1 MSFTHGKGT
10 RTFIN
15 TTECS
20 AFLNSIEQSI
30 SREMSETSVFGSA
43 VKTYTKGLRDS
54 TITLSGYWDGA
65 TDAIDAVMNRLFEN
79 VNLLPP
85 GDAVA
90 NYTNV
95 SNVTNAGTPISG
107 FAASIQFGD
116 NGANREATKAPPEIV
131 ANAVYN
137 FYAVVQMDDNSV
149 PVPFLNMVTS
159 GDFNLGPI
167 VYGTNVSVFSGSAYR
182 VQKSLSFVDANYNGI
197 PIGRILKNSFST
209 AKPFRAAGLTLE
221 ATNLPNAISI
231 LDEGNTLGAKAL
243 VASAKATSYQVT
255 NAVGDTV
262 AVSAEFQVDGSGN
275 AANSVTEQ
283 NLFPGSNDIPLAS
296 YISGGSP
303 TNSPGGISGF
313 VNSVEFP
320 NNSVTRYIV
329 RVLTIPTQTFAT
341 FSCYMKMND
350 DSVPVIGRATDATA
364 DANLF
369 MNNGG
374 ASSTL
379 TNGVVTNVYGSVYRV
394 SFTAPTGSSGS
405 TQHGVA
411 KNTTNSAKGFK
422 VTAFE
427 IFIPRLPT
435 GAFRGQVLAPLAVRG
450 NNSTST
456 ALDNG
461 AGTTNGMAFNI
472 HMLNNAATTQVVIQ
486 HSPDGSTWADL
497 FASYQTASIKF
508 AQSGATVGPVN
519 RYLRTLVT
527 TSGSPQILVTA
538 ARR

>member
-1 MSFTHGKGT
+1 
-10 RTFIN
+10 
-15 TTECS
+15 
-20 AFLNSIEQSI
+20 
-30 SREMSETSVFGSA
+30 MSETSVFGSA

-79 VNLLPP
+79 VNLLPA

-90 NYTNV
+90 NYTGV
-95 SNVTNAGTPISG
+95 SNVVNAGTPISG
-107 FAASIQFGD
+107 FSASIQFGD
-116 NGANREATKAPPEIV
+116 NSVTREATKAPPEIV
-131 ANAVYN
+131 ANAVYS
-137 FYAVVQMDDNSV
+137 ASATLQMDDNSA
-149 PVPFLNMVTS
+149 PVHETS
-159 GDFNLGPI
+159 GVGFGDLTISPLLSAS
-167 VYGTNVSVFSGSAYR
+167 VTLVSSNIYKVANQFSFANASYNNRGVVR
-182 VQKSLSFVDANYNGI
+182 VVKVTGAHSSKG
-197 PIGRILKNSFST
+197 
-209 AKPFRAAGLTLE
+209 FRLAGLTLE
-221 ATNLPNAISI
+221 ATNLTNAISI

-435 GAFRGQVLAPLAVRG
+435 GAFRGQVLAPLAVRN

-461 AGTTNGMAFNI
+461 AGTTNGMVFNI
-472 HMLNNAATTQVVIQ
+472 HMLNNATTTQVIIQ

-497 FASYQTASIKF
+497 FASYQTATIKF

>member
-20 AFLNSIEQSI
+20 AFLNSVEQSI

-79 VNLLPP
+79 VNLLPA

-95 SNVTNAGTPISG
+95 SNVTNAVTPISG
-107 FAASIQFGD
+107 FAASIYFQD
-116 NGANREATKAPPEIV
+116 NSVTRTIEKSPSEIV
-131 ANAVYN
+131 ANAVYQL
-137 FYAVVQMDDNSV
+137 YGTVQMDDDSA
-149 PVPFLNMVTS
+149 PVHYTFGGSNGDFHARPLLSAQISLISGSIYRFLNSFT
-159 GDFNLGPI
+159 PI
-167 VYGTNVSVFSGSAYR
+167 NGNIAQTNVTQVYKTAAFS
-182 VQKSLSFVDANYNGI
+182 
-197 PIGRILKNSFST
+197 
-209 AKPFRAAGLTLE
+209 AKGFRLAGLTLE
-221 ATNLPNAISI
+221 ATNLTNAISI

-262 AVSAEFQVDGSGN
+262 GVSAEFQVDGSGN

-283 NLFPGSNDIPLAS
+283 NLFSGSNDIPQTS
-296 YISGGSP
+296 YGTIGAVTNVPGGVSGF
-303 TNSPGGISGF
+303 TNSIGFADNSQTRIAVRSFSIPSGTY
-313 VNSVEFP
+313 V
-320 NNSVTRYIV
+320 
-329 RVLTIPTQTFAT
+329 T
-341 FSCYMKMND
+341 FSCYVQMD
-350 DSVPVIGRATDATA
+350 DGSAPVVGTGTDATA
-364 DANLF
+364 DIRLF
-369 MNNGG
+369 LNYGSVG
-374 ASSTL
+374 STL
-379 TNGVVTNVYGSVYRV
+379 TNCAVRNVYGSTYLV
-394 SFTAPTGSSGS
+394 SLSARTTGSDPN
-405 TQHGVA
+405 HGLA
-411 KNTTNSAKGFK
+411 KYTTNSAKGFK
-422 VTAFE
+422 TTAWS

-461 AGTTNGMAFNI
+461 VGTSNGMVFNI
-472 HMLNNAATTQVVIQ
+472 HMLNNAATTRVTIQ
-486 HSPDGSTWADL
+486 HSPDGSTWSD
-497 FASYQTASIKF
+497 FVASYQTASIKF

>member
-20 AFLNSIEQSI
+20 AFLNNVEQSI

-90 NYTNV
+90 NYTSV
-95 SNVTNAGTPISG
+95 VGVTDAVTPISG
-107 FAASIQFGD
+107 FSASIFYAD
-116 NGANREATKAPPEIV
+116 NLSTRSARKLPSEII
-131 ANAVYN
+131 ANAVYSIS
-137 FYAVVQMDDNSV
+137 AAVQMDDATA
-149 PVPFLNMVTS
+149 PVPFVSGVTS
-159 GDFNLGPI
+159 GDFIIDPI
-167 VYGTNVSVFSGSAYR
+167 RFGSSVSLISGSIYR
-182 VQKSLSFVDANYNGI
+182 VQQSFSNVDARYNGQNFI
-197 PIGRILKNSFST
+197 QIQKATTSS
-209 AKPFRAAGLTLE
+209 AKPFRLAGLTLE

-275 AANSVTEQ
+275 AANSVTEV
-283 NLFPGSNDIPLAS
+283 NLFPGSNDIPLGS
-296 YISGGSP
+296 YVVTGTP
-303 TNSPGGISGF
+303 VNSPGGISGF

-320 NNSVTRYIV
+320 DNLSDK
-329 RVLTIPTQTFAT
+329 TIARQVSITQNTFVT
-341 FSCYMKMND
+341 FSAY
-350 DSVPVIGRATDATA
+350 VQ
-364 DANLF
+364 
-369 MNNGG
+369 MNNGAMPVVG
-374 ASSTL
+374 GLNDASADLAMILTGTVVSTL
-379 TNGVVTNVYGSVYRV
+379 TNVSISLAYGSVYKIAFSRR
-394 SFTAPTGSSGS
+394 ASGTS
-405 TQHGVA
+405 ISHGIT
-411 KNTTNSAKGFK
+411 KRTTNSANAFK

-435 GAFRGQVLAPLAVRG
+435 GAFRGQVLAPLTVRG

-461 AGTTNGMAFNI
+461 AGTTNGMVFNI

-497 FASYQTASIKF
+497 IASYQTASIKF

>member
-1 MSFTHGKGT
+1 MSFTHGKST

-20 AFLNSIEQSI
+20 AFLNNVEQSI

-79 VNLLPP
+79 VNLLPA

-90 NYTNV
+90 NYTGV
-95 SNVTNAGTPISG
+95 SNVVNAGTPISG

-116 NGANREATKAPPEIV
+116 NTVRREATKSPSEIV
-131 ANAVYN
+131 ANAVYS
-137 FYAVVQMDDNSV
+137 FYAIIQMDDNSV
-149 PVPFLNMVTS
+149 PVPYLDGVTF
-159 GDFNLGPI
+159 GDFILSPI
-167 VYGTNVSVFSGSAYR
+167 IYGTNVSVFSGSAYR
-182 VQKSLSFVDANYNGI
+182 VQKSLSFVDANYNNRV
-197 PIGRILKNSFST
+197 IGQFIKDSFNT

-221 ATNLPNAISI
+221 ATNLTNAISI

-255 NAVGDTV
+255 NTVGDTV
-262 AVSAEFQVDGSGN
+262 SVSAEFQVDGSGN
-275 AANSVTEQ
+275 
-283 NLFPGSNDIPLAS
+283 
-296 YISGGSP
+296 
-303 TNSPGGISGF
+303 
-313 VNSVEFP
+313 
-320 NNSVTRYIV
+320 
-329 RVLTIPTQTFAT
+329 
-341 FSCYMKMND
+341 
-350 DSVPVIGRATDATA
+350 
-364 DANLF
+364 
-369 MNNGG
+369 
-374 ASSTL
+374 
-379 TNGVVTNVYGSVYRV
+379 
-394 SFTAPTGSSGS
+394 
-405 TQHGVA
+405 
-411 KNTTNSAKGFK
+411 
-422 VTAFE
+422 
-427 IFIPRLPT
+427 T
-435 GAFRGQVLAPLAVRG
+435 GAFRGQVLAPLAVRS

-461 AGTTNGMAFNI
+461 AGTTNGMVLNI
-472 HMLNNAATTQVVIQ
+472 HMMNNATTTQVKIQ

-497 FASYQTASIKF
+497 FTSYQTASIKF
-508 AQSGATVGPVN
+508 AQSGATLGTVN

>member
-20 AFLNSIEQSI
+20 AFLNNVEQSI

-43 VKTYTKGLRDS
+43 VKTYMKGLRDS

-90 NYTNV
+90 NYTSV
-95 SNVTNAGTPISG
+95 VGVTDAVTPISG
-107 FAASIQFGD
+107 FSASIFYAD
-116 NGANREATKAPPEIV
+116 NLSTRSARKLPSEII
-131 ANAVYN
+131 ANAVYSIS
-137 FYAVVQMDDNSV
+137 AAVQMDDATA
-149 PVPFLNMVTS
+149 PVPFVSGVTS
-159 GDFNLGPI
+159 GDFIIDPI
-167 VYGTNVSVFSGSAYR
+167 RFGSSVSLISGSIYR
-182 VQKSLSFVDANYNGI
+182 VQQSFSNVDARYNGQNFI
-197 PIGRILKNSFST
+197 QIQKATTSS
-209 AKPFRAAGLTLE
+209 AKPFRLAGLTLE

-275 AANSVTEQ
+275 AANSVTEV
-283 NLFPGSNDIPLAS
+283 NLFPGSNDIPLGS
-296 YISGGSP
+296 YVVTGTP
-303 TNSPGGISGF
+303 VNSPGGISGF

-320 NNSVTRYIV
+320 DNLSDK
-329 RVLTIPTQTFAT
+329 TIARQVSITQNTFVT
-341 FSCYMKMND
+341 FSAY
-350 DSVPVIGRATDATA
+350 VQ
-364 DANLF
+364 
-369 MNNGG
+369 MNNGAMPVVG
-374 ASSTL
+374 GLNDASADLAMILTGTVVSTL
-379 TNGVVTNVYGSVYRV
+379 TNVSISLAYGSVYKIAFSRR
-394 SFTAPTGSSGS
+394 ASGTS
-405 TQHGVA
+405 ISHGIT
-411 KNTTNSAKGFK
+411 KRTTNSANAFK

-435 GAFRGQVLAPLAVRG
+435 GAFRGQVLAPLTVRG

-461 AGTTNGMAFNI
+461 AGTTNGMVFNI

-497 FASYQTASIKF
+497 IASYQTASIKF

>member
-20 AFLNSIEQSI
+20 AFLNNVEQSI

-90 NYTNV
+90 NYTGV
-95 SNVTNAGTPISG
+95 VGVTDAVTPISG
-107 FAASIQFGD
+107 FSASIFYAD
-116 NGANREATKAPPEIV
+116 NLSTREATKSPSEIV
-131 ANAVYN
+131 ANAVYS
-137 FYAVVQMDDNSV
+137 FYAIIQMDDSSA
-149 PVPFLNMVTS
+149 PVPFLNIVTS
-159 GDFNLGPI
+159 GDFQLGPI
-167 VYGTNVSVFSGSAYR
+167 IYGTNVSVFSGSAYR

-197 PIGRILKNSFST
+197 PIGRILKNSSQT

-221 ATNLPNAISI
+221 ATNLTNAISI

-255 NAVGDTV
+255 NSVADTV

-283 NLFPGSNDIPLAS
+283 NLFAGSNDIPLAS

-341 FSCYMKMND
+341 FSCYMQMND
-350 DSVPVIGRATDATA
+350 FSAPVIGRATDATA

-379 TNGVVTNVYGSVYRV
+379 TNSVVTNVYGSVYRV
-394 SFTAPTGSSGS
+394 SFTAPTGSSAS

-427 IFIPRLPT
+427 IFIPRLAT

-461 AGTTNGMAFNI
+461 VGTTNGMVFNI
-472 HMLNNAATTQVVIQ
+472 HMLNNAATTQVIIQ

-497 FASYQTASIKF
+497 VASYQTASIKF